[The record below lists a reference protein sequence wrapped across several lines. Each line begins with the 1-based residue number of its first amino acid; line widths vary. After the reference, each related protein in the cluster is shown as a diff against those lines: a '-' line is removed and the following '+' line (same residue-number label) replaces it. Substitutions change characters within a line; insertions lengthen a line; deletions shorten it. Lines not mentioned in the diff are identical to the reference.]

1 MQQKQKK
8 AQNDPDSSDKYL
20 LIPTPEHNPVE
31 NIL

>member
-1 MQQKQKK
+1 MQQKQKS
-8 AQNDPDSSDKYL
+8 QNDPDSSDKYL